1 MVVHVTFFTF
11 ENLEVRPH
19 LPVDFSPGYPVGLS
33 DKCYEF
39 LEIPRPIND
48 MLGSNLT
55 VIVDVSLTFGAV
67 EYLSLA
73 HCEQFVTKSA
83 LIQVVPF
90 LLEQQLQ
97 FLHEKPTY

>member
-11 ENLEVRPH
+11 ENLEVRPN

-33 DKCYEF
+33 DECHEF

-55 VIVDVSLTFGAV
+55 VIVDVSLTLGAV
-67 EYLSLA
+67 EDLSLA
-73 HCEQFVTKSA
+73 HGEQFVTKST
-83 LIQVVPF
+83 LIEVVPF

-97 FLHEKPTY
+97 FLHE